1 MKHVTTVQVELGPTD
16 SVVAVK
22 VTIEYHLEN
31 DGVGHYEYWGMAGY
45 DAGNTFIEVD
55 EYHYDKSVFTL
66 EEQLEINPQIDEQL
80 NSIVDNISLDLPA
93 DNAPDYEYED
103 RLIEQD

>member
-1 MKHVTTVQVELGPTD
+1 MKHVTTVEVELGPTD

-45 DAGNTFIEVD
+45 DAGNVFIEVD
-55 EYHYDKSVFTL
+55 EYHYDKSVFTS
-66 EEQLEINPQIDEQL
+66 EEQLEINAQIDEQL
-80 NSIVDNISLDLPA
+80 NSIVDNISLDAFDA
-93 DNAPDYEYED
+93 DAPDYEYED
-103 RLIEQD
+103 RLIEQY

>member
-1 MKHVTTVQVELGPTD
+1 MKHITTVQVELGPTD

-45 DAGNTFIEVD
+45 DAGNVFIEVD

-66 EEQLEINPQIDEQL
+66 EEQMEINAEIDSQL
-80 NSIVDNISLDLPA
+80 NFIVDNISLDAP
-93 DNAPDYEYED
+93 DAPDYEYED
-103 RLIEQD
+103 RLIEQY